1 MPSQDESAGPN
12 DRATYAVGTLFVRS
26 VRPFLERTLDKSFL
40 AVVVRTCSPLQPE
53 LPPMPS
59 APPMTPEMSSDPM
72 PQPSRQPQPM
82 GPTPEANAS
91 MPTSVGVD
99 LGPHGPPETTWAMPC
114 SRSRRQS
121 PTAPQPTPLPQET
134 PPPSP
139 PPPSQRDKEAAE
151 VARRPHQRQ
160 QDESEVAY
168 HQALAQGCPKCH
180 RSDRLSRKGSSHL
193 IHNLRCERCSLRIGS
208 KRVG

>member
-1 MPSQDESAGPN
+1 MNRQGQTSGYVYSGYPLCQ
-12 DRATYAVGTLFVRS
+12 
-26 VRPFLERTLDKSFL
+26 
-40 AVVVRTCSPLQPE
+40 VRTTVPGADLGQVLLGSGGQDVFFSPETWGSPLQPE
-53 LPPMPS
+53 LSPMPS
-59 APPMTPEMSSDPM
+59 APPMTPEMSSGPM

-134 PPPSP
+134 PPLPSP
-139 PPPSQRDKEAAE
+139 APSQQNKEAAE
-151 VARRPHQRQ
+151 VA
-160 QDESEVAY
+160 
-168 HQALAQGCPKCH
+168 
-180 RSDRLSRKGSSHL
+180 
-193 IHNLRCERCSLRIGS
+193 
-208 KRVG
+208 